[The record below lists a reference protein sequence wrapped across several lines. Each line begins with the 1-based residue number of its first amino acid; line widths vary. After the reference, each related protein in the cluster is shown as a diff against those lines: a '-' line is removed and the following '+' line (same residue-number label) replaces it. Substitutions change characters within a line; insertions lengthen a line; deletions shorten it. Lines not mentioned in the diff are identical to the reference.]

1 MSKKSKIVAIVFRVI
16 LYSAFMSVLIY
27 LVVFIGLI
35 ALINLNPNFNPV
47 SIVVV
52 PVLAV
57 LVFFLVL
64 IWVGFF
70 LTLVRLVQK

>member
-35 ALINLNPNFNPV
+35 ALINLNPNFNPA